1 MGGAKNCPETPRQKM
16 IGMMYLVLTAML
28 ALNVSTDILNG
39 FKLVDDSL
47 HSSLEATERRSQV
60 LMDDFKA
67 LNDMNPG
74 KNQEWYDK
82 AVELTQ
88 KSDSLF
94 DYIKD
99 FKYQIALLADG
110 KKADP
115 EAREIEGNSNLDVTW
130 QYAGDKKDGNGGN
143 GIILKQKLDEYR
155 NYLIEL
161 SGGTKKDEFEKI
173 FATNPGVN
181 HDGNPIP
188 WENTIFEGMPV
199 GASVT
204 ILTKLQNDIRSAES
218 EMIQYIKGQ
227 TDASDF
233 RVNKLEAF
241 VIPNSKYVIRG
252 SKYSAQIVLAAVDST
267 QVPAYYINAQ
277 RINDEGIYEV
287 LATGLGARQ
296 YTGEIVLPKN
306 DGSSLRIP
314 FAGDYS
320 VGEPSVTISNTD
332 LNIMYR
338 DYENKFSISVP
349 GVSNDKVKVNVTGA
363 SASQRGGMWI
373 IKPNSGREV
382 TISVQAQ
389 LEEGHWQPMGSQTY
403 RVKELPKPGAYFKSG
418 ATEYQEGK
426 ITRSAL
432 LNKDATVIASYG
444 PDGLLDL
451 KYTITS
457 FQLQTSMG
465 YSQSNSNKFT
475 PQQISQL
482 SKLKQGAVVNIV
494 DIRAQGPEGKVVR
507 LRGIPLTLN

>member
-1 MGGAKNCPETPRQKM
+1 
-16 IGMMYLVLTAML
+16 MYLVLTAML

-47 HSSLEATERRSQV
+47 YASLDATERRSNG
-60 LMDDFKA
+60 MMADFKA
-67 LNDMNPG
+67 LNDQNPE
-74 KNQEWYDK
+74 KNQVWYDL
-82 AVELTQ
+82 ALQLTQ
-88 KSDSLF
+88 KSDSLY

-99 FKYQIALLADG
+99 FKYNIALLADG

-115 EAREIEGNSNLDVTW
+115 EARDIEGVSNLDVTG
-130 QYAGDKKDGNGGN
+130 QYAIVEGNGA
-143 GIILKQKLDEYR
+143 ILKQKLEEYR
-155 NYLIEL
+155 DFLIEI
-161 SGGTKKDEFEKI
+161 SGGLKKEEFETV
-173 FATNPGVN
+173 FATNTGVN
-181 HDGNPIP
+181 TDGDPIS
-188 WENTIFEGMPV
+188 WESTIFEGMPV
-199 GASVT
+199 GASIT
-204 ILTKLQNDIRSAES
+204 ILTKIQNDVRSAES

-241 VIPNSKYVIRG
+241 VVPNSKYVIRG
-252 SKYSAQIVLAAVDST
+252 AKYTAQIVLAAVDST
-267 QVPAYYINAQ
+267 QTPTYYIENN
-277 RINDEGIYEV
+277 RINDDGLYEV
-287 LATGLGARQ
+287 VATGLGRYQ
-296 YTGEIVLPKN
+296 YNGEIVLPKN
-306 DGSSLRIP
+306 DGTNLRVP
-314 FAGDYS
+314 FSGDYS

-349 GVSNDKVKVNVTGA
+349 GVSNDKVKVDASGA
-363 SASQRGGMWI
+363 TIAQRGGIWI
-373 IKPNSGREV
+373 VKPNSGKEV

-389 LEEGHWQPMGSQTY
+389 LEEGKWQAMGSQTY

-418 ATEYQEGK
+418 ATEYQEGR

-444 PDGLLDL
+444 PEGLLDL

-475 PQQISQL
+475 QQQISQL

-494 DIRAQGPEGKVVR
+494 DIRAKGPEGKTVR

>member
-47 HSSLEATERRSQV
+47 YSSLEAIERRSQV

-67 LNDMNPG
+67 ANDLNPE
-74 KNQEWYDK
+74 KNQKWYNL
-82 AVELTQ
+82 AIELTQ
-88 KSDSLF
+88 KSDSLYN
-94 DYIKD
+94 YIKD
-99 FKYQIALLADG
+99 FKYQIAVLADG
-110 KKADP
+110 KDKADL
-115 EAREIEGNSNLDVTW
+115 EARNIVGNSNLDVTGE
-130 QYAGDKKDGNGGN
+130 YAIVKGNGA
-143 GIILKQKLDEYR
+143 ILKKKLEDYR
-155 NYLIEL
+155 DFLIEI
-161 SGGTKKDEFEKI
+161 SQGAKKEELETI

-181 HDGNPIP
+181 HDGNPIS
-188 WENTIFEGMPV
+188 WESTIFEGMPV

-204 ILTKLQNDIRSAES
+204 ILTKIQNDIRSAEC

-233 RVNKLEAF
+233 RVNKLEAL

-267 QVPAYYINAQ
+267 QVPTYYVNDQ
-277 RINDEGIYEV
+277 RINDEGLYEV
-287 LATGLGARQ
+287 SATGLGARQ
-296 YTGEIVLPKN
+296 YKGEIVLPKR
-306 DGSSLRIP
+306 DGSSIRIP
-314 FAGDYS
+314 FVGDYS

-389 LEEGHWQPMGSQTY
+389 LEEGRWQPMGSQTY